1 MLISVVR
8 NGGKKTV
15 GDLLSTI
22 STQPVVACV
31 ILLKLK
37 GKIKDIQFAVCK
49 IELFSFNVVLNST
62 LRLNLPNF
70 SGLVQPTAT

>member
-37 GKIKDIQFAVCK
+37 GKIKDLQFAVCT
-49 IELFSFNVVLNST
+49 IELLTST
-62 LRLNLPNF
+62 WYWIQLY
-70 SGLVQPTAT
+70 GWTYQILVA

>member
-8 NGGKKTV
+8 NGGNKTV

-22 STQPVVACV
+22 STQPFVACV

-37 GKIKDIQFAVCK
+37 GKIKDKQISLCEIELLLTSASYWIQFYGWTYQ
-49 IELFSFNVVLNST
+49 F
-62 LRLNLPNF
+62 
-70 SGLVQPTAT
+70 

>member
-37 GKIKDIQFAVCK
+37 GKIRDIQFEVCK
-49 IELFSFNVVLNST
+49 IEQFKKLQRGIEFNFTVELT
-62 LRLNLPNF
+62 KF
-70 SGLVQPTAT
+70 

>member
-31 ILLKLK
+31 IFQ
-37 GKIKDIQFAVCK
+37 I
-49 IELFSFNVVLNST
+49 
-62 LRLNLPNF
+62 
-70 SGLVQPTAT
+70 LVA

>member
-37 GKIKDIQFAVCK
+37 GKIRDIQFEVGK
-49 IELFSFNVVLNST
+49 I
-62 LRLNLPNF
+62 
-70 SGLVQPTAT
+70 

>member
-8 NGGKKTV
+8 NGGNKSV

-22 STQPVVACV
+22 STQPFVACV

-37 GKIKDIQFAVCK
+37 GKIKDKQISLCEILISASYHIQFHSWTYQ
-49 IELFSFNVVLNST
+49 F
-62 LRLNLPNF
+62 
-70 SGLVQPTAT
+70 

>member
-8 NGGKKTV
+8 NGGNKSV

-22 STQPVVACV
+22 STQPFVACV

-37 GKIKDIQFAVCK
+37 GKIKDKQISLCE
-49 IELFSFNVVLNST
+49 IELFNFSQLLYSISQ
-62 LRLNLPNF
+62 LNLPILG
-70 SGLVQPTAT
+70 GLVQPTST